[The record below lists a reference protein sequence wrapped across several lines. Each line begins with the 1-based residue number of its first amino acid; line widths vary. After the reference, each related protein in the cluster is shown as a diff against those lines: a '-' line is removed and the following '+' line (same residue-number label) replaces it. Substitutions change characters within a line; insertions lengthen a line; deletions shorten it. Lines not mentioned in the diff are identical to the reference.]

1 MGPGKLPGGGG
12 PKKVPGG
19 GPWRVPGGVGCW
31 KSGRK
36 LDEENWLQLWSQGVA
51 SLGPETRKKS
61 LKSSVSN

>member
-19 GPWRVPGGVGCW
+19 GGCW